1 VLTLVSSADSPSSP
15 LRYAPALAADWNA
28 GVASATLMHRL
39 HGSPVRFPV
48 ELHLI
53 LDSQVTMALLIRVSF
68 CTTSPW
74 TSPSSWLLYLCV
86 WLPDVCLEE
95 LCLLRFRG
103 VSGHSYYKKSLH
115 HLQFYFSW
123 YIVSNFCY

>member
-1 VLTLVSSADSPSSP
+1 VRLRRGGDQGRRPPYRLCRPERWCRTRAPPPSAATHRRVLTLVSSADSPSSP

-39 HGSPVRFPV
+39 HGSPARFPA

-86 WLPDVCLEE
+86 
-95 LCLLRFRG
+95 
-103 VSGHSYYKKSLH
+103 
-115 HLQFYFSW
+115 
-123 YIVSNFCY
+123 